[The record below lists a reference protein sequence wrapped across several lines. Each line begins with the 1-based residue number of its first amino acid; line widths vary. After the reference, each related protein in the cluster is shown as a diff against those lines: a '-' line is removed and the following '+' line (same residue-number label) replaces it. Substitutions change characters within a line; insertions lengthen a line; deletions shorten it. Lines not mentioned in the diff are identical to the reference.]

1 VTQRQGGK
9 AHLGRV
15 RWVNSDHVLAALL
28 FFLVLYG
35 FVIYP
40 LAGTEGRANIVVALS
55 FSVVLVL
62 GVLATTKHKAVR
74 WGMVVLSGLTFT
86 SHWLHFYLRGQAV
99 HMHIV
104 SAASAVLF
112 FAALSW
118 LIIARVF
125 RSGGINIYRIYG
137 AIAVYLL
144 LGILWGEIYVVFYL
158 VEPASFYFSPTTQ
171 CREPPI
177 AELIYFS
184 FSTLTTLGLGDIVP
198 IHPMARSMA
207 TLEALVGQLYPAI
220 LLARLVTLYHK

>member
-9 AHLGRV
+9 AHLGRF
-15 RWVNSDHVLAALL
+15 RWVDSDHSLAALL

-40 LAGTEGRANIVVALS
+40 LAGTEGRANIFAALS
-55 FSVVLVL
+55 FSLVLVL

-74 WGMVVLSGLTFT
+74 WSMVVLSGLTFT

-99 HMHIV
+99 QMHII
-104 SAASAVLF
+104 SAASAALF

-125 RSGGINIYRIYG
+125 RRGGINVYRIYG

-144 LGILWGEIYVVFYL
+144 LGIFWAEIYILLYL
-158 VEPASFYFSPTTQ
+158 VEPTSFYFNPATQ
-171 CREPPI
+171 CSEPPI

-198 IHPMARSMA
+198 VHPMARSMA
-207 TLEALVGQLYPAI
+207 TLEALVGQLYPAV
-220 LLARLVTLYHK
+220 LLARLVTLYEK